1 MYFGNGENR
10 KTGKLALQPCAT
22 FAAAT
27 LFAQQTVVKHVSTE
41 EGVRESVFD
50 HDPSLVAC
58 TNDCP
63 SQYWPRPYHER
74 WRVVTDLNGDGKD
87 DLILSDTK
95 DTFGNAGGGWLVYIN
110 SNGCWRCVGDVA
122 LYPGAFT
129 FDRVHNEVDLWYYA
143 RSSAQEGHFGYYSF
157 HSGGMRKG
165 VNQIFVR
172 TAGEDE
178 NVFGCMDKA
187 IFGYAHRHPY
197 RFDTSE
203 TSTNGIVSWKTIRDW
218 RKPSRKDEIYELEQ
232 KLAEAEKRAQAA
244 EEKLKQV
251 SWKLDLFE
259 RDLLDVGGIVLG
271 SKWRGGDKTFVC
283 PEVFSGFTNMTV
295 RVDKDGFV
303 DGICLVRAL
312 ASEENGIVGGRFPSE
327 EEQKIIHQA
336 ENHFHVRFSLDT
348 YPGMYQW
355 ENPFERV
362 RIRID
367 FRDKSESVIE
377 ADYLKSLTN
386 R

>member
-1 MYFGNGENR
+1 MSMNNIA
-10 KTGKLALQPCAT
+10 LAINASLI
-22 FAAAT
+22 AAIGLNVQSAI
-27 LFAQQTVVKHVSTE
+27 AQEQSVVVSANDIL
-41 EGVRESVFD
+41 D
-50 HDPSLVAC
+50 HDPSLVAVS
-58 TNDCP
+58 NDHQ
-63 SQYWPRPYHER
+63 SAYWPQPYLER
-74 WRVVTDLNGDGKD
+74 WRIVTDLNGDGKD

-110 SNGCWRCVGDVA
+110 SNGCWRCVGDVD

-178 NVFGCMDKA
+178 NVFSCMDKA
-187 IFGYAHRHPY
+187 IFGYAHGHPY

-218 RKPSRKDEIYELEQ
+218 RKPSRKDKMYELEQ
-232 KLAEAEKRAQAA
+232 KLAEAEKRAQEA
-244 EEKLKQV
+244 EEKVKQV
-251 SWKLDLFE
+251 SWKLDLCE
-259 RDLLDVGGIVLG
+259 RDLLDVGGVVLG
-271 SKWRGGDKTFVC
+271 SKWGGGDKTFVC
-283 PEVFSGFTNMTV
+283 PEIFSGFTNMTV

-303 DGICLVRAL
+303 DGIRLVRACV
-312 ASEENGIVGGRFPSE
+312 SEEDGIVGGRFPSE

-336 ENHFHVRFSLDT
+336 ENHFHIRFSLDT

-377 ADYLKSLTN
+377 ADYLKSLTD

>member
-1 MYFGNGENR
+1 MSMNNI
-10 KTGKLALQPCAT
+10 A
-22 FAAAT
+22 FAINASLIAAIG
-27 LFAQQTVVKHVSTE
+27 LNVQSAIAQEQSIVVSANDILD
-41 EGVRESVFD
+41 R
-50 HDPSLVAC
+50 DPSLVAVS
-58 TNDCP
+58 NDHQ
-63 SQYWPRPYHER
+63 SAYWPQPYLER
-74 WRVVTDLNGDGKD
+74 WRIVTDLNGDGKD

-172 TAGEDE
+172 TAGEEE

-251 SWKLDLFE
+251 SWKLALFE

-303 DGICLVRAL
+303 DGIRLVRAL

-367 FRDKSESVIE
+367 FRDKAESVIE

>member
-1 MYFGNGENR
+1 MSMNNI
-10 KTGKLALQPCAT
+10 A
-22 FAAAT
+22 FAINASLIAAIG
-27 LFAQQTVVKHVSTE
+27 LNVQSAIAQEQSIVVSANDILD
-41 EGVRESVFD
+41 R
-50 HDPSLVAC
+50 DPSLVAVS
-58 TNDCP
+58 NDHQ
-63 SQYWPRPYHER
+63 SAYWPQPYLER
-74 WRVVTDLNGDGKD
+74 WRIVTDLNGDGKD

-165 VNQIFVR
+165 ANQIFVR

-251 SWKLDLFE
+251 SWKLALFE

-303 DGICLVRAL
+303 DGIRLVRAL

-367 FRDKSESVIE
+367 FRDKAESVIE
-377 ADYLKSLTN
+377 ADYLKSLKVN
-386 R
+386 MEE